1 MEKHE
6 QKLRTEDAS
15 VQPEEPPLQQSI
27 DQELWDQEELR
38 GLEVVTLAGI
48 KQIVVVR
55 LKGLQGRKNNGDEPT
70 ENTRPLCGQKSL
82 TEQQQSSRPQFN
94 KSLLLLNISH
104 STH

>member
-55 LKGLQGRKNNGDEPT
+55 LKGLQGRKKQ
-70 ENTRPLCGQKSL
+70 R
-82 TEQQQSSRPQFN
+82 R
-94 KSLLLLNISH
+94 
-104 STH
+104 